1 MGEDMKKR
9 YKKLLIISALAIG
22 ISAFSYV
29 QNNLISVSKISITSS
44 KIPSN
49 FKGFKIVQLSD
60 LHSKK
65 FGENQEVLIEK
76 VKNLNPEIIVIT
88 GDLVDSKR
96 YDAAASLRIMNELV
110 KYYPVYF
117 VTGNHESWSGRYDNL
132 EKELKRQN
140 VIVLRNEHVRIQKD
154 GQEIYLLGI
163 DDPAFTVKNNDENE
177 EITTVKNEVVKAKNT
192 IGSDGYKL
200 LLSHR
205 PELLQVYAEQQIDLV
220 LSGHA
225 HGGQVRLP
233 FIGGLVAPNQGVLPK
248 YTAGLYEEQNTSMI
262 VSRGLGNSV
271 IPQRVFNRPEIVVVQ
286 LN

>member
-1 MGEDMKKR
+1 MKKR

-22 ISAFSYV
+22 VSAFSYV

-65 FGENQEVLIEK
+65 FGENQEILIEK
-76 VKNLNPEIIVIT
+76 VKSLNPEIIVIT

-96 YDAAASLRIMNELV
+96 YDAAASLRGMKELV
-110 KYYPVYF
+110 KHYPVYF
-117 VTGNHESWSGRYDNL
+117 VTGNHESWSGRYDSL

-163 DDPAFTVKNNDENE
+163 DDPAFTAKNNDENE
-177 EITTVKNEVVKAKNT
+177 EITTVKNEVVKAKDT

>member
-1 MGEDMKKR
+1 MKKR

-96 YDAAASLRIMNELV
+96 YDAAASLRIMKELV

>member
-1 MGEDMKKR
+1 MKKR

>member
-1 MGEDMKKR
+1 MKKR
-9 YKKLLIISALAIG
+9 YKKLLIISALVMG
-22 ISAFSYV
+22 VSTFSYV
-29 QNNLISVSKISITSS
+29 QNNLLSVSKISITSS

-76 VKNLNPEIIVIT
+76 VKSLNPEIIVIT
-88 GDLVDSKR
+88 GDLIDSKR
-96 YDAAASLRIMNELV
+96 YDAAASLKVMKELV
-110 KYYPVYF
+110 KHYPVYF
-117 VTGNHESWSGRYDNL
+117 VTGNHESWSGRYDGL
-132 EKELKRQN
+132 EKELKRHN

-163 DDPAFTVKNNDENE
+163 DDPAFTVKNNDENK